1 MEITSTTRPVGGML
15 WRAAAAVTA
24 GVLLYCAAMLE
35 PWWWAAW
42 LAPIPLLVAAFH
54 ASARGAR
61 WLAMAAGLIGALATA
76 PYYAIATGFWG
87 STLIVLLRA
96 LAWGF
101 VVGRT
106 RDAVVRSG
114 RWPVVFLYPAL
125 WAGLDTVIT
134 ALSPH
139 GSDGTMVFSQS
150 RALPVMQLAAWTG
163 AAGVVFIFSLFAA
176 VAAVAI
182 HRGRRRIDRPWLAYG
197 LPAALIL
204 LAIGGGAARLAT
216 RPGPAGPALTVGLA
230 AIDRGPAMESPEP
243 EGRAADAMW
252 DAYGQA
258 VAGLAA
264 RGAQLVALPEKIAI
278 VEPAAAGALQRRLGA
293 MARTTGVYL
302 IAGVDVWDRRAGG
315 EARHGR
321 RENRAWLF
329 SPRGELLADY
339 AKQHPVP
346 GLEAAYTPGH
356 TDLLLPLAGHRGGV
370 VICKDLDFPD
380 LSRRYAR
387 AGASIVL
394 QPAWDFDQDGWW
406 RVDIAALRSVESGFT
421 VVHATRNGVMAVT
434 DRYGRR
440 VAGVASSSAPVATLL
455 TAAPLGPGRA
465 TPYARFGDW
474 FGWLCVV
481 GCAAAVR
488 GGRGT
493 GAMERAPI
501 RAGA

>member
-1 MEITSTTRPVGGML
+1 MEITSSARRAEPAPLARAHPPRGTL
-15 WRAAAAVTA
+15 WSAAAAVAA
-24 GVLLYCAAMLE
+24 GALLYCAAMLE

-54 ASARGAR
+54 ASGRGAR

-87 STLIVLLRA
+87 SALIVLLRA

-106 RDAVVRSG
+106 RDAVVKSG

-139 GSDGTMVFSQS
+139 GSDGTMVFSQA
-150 RALPVMQLAAWTG
+150 RALPVLQVAAWTG
-163 AAGVVFIFSLFAA
+163 APGVVFVFSLFASA
-176 VAAVAI
+176 VAVAV
-182 HRGRRRIDRPWLAYG
+182 HRGRRIDRPWLAYG
-197 LPAALIL
+197 LPGALIL
-204 LAIGGGAARLAT
+204 LAAGGGTARLAA
-216 RPGPAGPALTVGLA
+216 RPAGPALTVGLA

-243 EGRAADAMW
+243 EGPAADAIW
-252 DAYGQA
+252 TAYGQA

-264 RGAQLVALPEKIAI
+264 RGARLVALPEKIAI
-278 VEPAAAGALQRRLGA
+278 VEPAAAGALQQRLGA
-293 MARTTGVYL
+293 MARAAGVHL
-302 IAGVDVWDRRAGG
+302 IAGVDVWDRGAAGG
-315 EARHGR
+315 DAAHGR

-339 AKQHPVP
+339 SKQHPVP

-356 TDLLLPLAGHRGGV
+356 TDLLLPLAGHRAGV
-370 VICKDLDFPD
+370 VICKDLDYPE

-394 QPAWDFDQDGWW
+394 QPAWDFDEDGWW
-406 RVDIAALRSVESGFT
+406 RVDIAALRGVESGFT

-440 VAGVASSSAPVATLL
+440 VAGVASASAPVATLL
-455 TAAPLGPGRA
+455 TAAPLGPGRP

-474 FGWLCVV
+474 FGWLCVA
-481 GCAAAVR
+481 GCAGAALLGSR
-488 GGRGT
+488 RTSG
-493 GAMERAPI
+493 
-501 RAGA
+501 